1 MNYLPIQA
9 RLLAAL
15 CHLCGLLWMPG
26 VVIYLGIF
34 LGSMW
39 GSDGNHGGTI
49 PAGYGGLVLLIFC
62 LPVLFWLLTRRVHD
76 FVDRAGKE
84 SVNAQFSV
92 LLYYVGLMFLGGIS
106 CGIGSSMPLFN
117 FVGIVLM
124 YCFLIGIIIYLA
136 AATMGMIQALLGN
149 VFRYPLIIRF
159 FSDSDPN

>member
-15 CHLCGLLWMPG
+15 CHLSGLLWMPG

-49 PAGYGGLVLLIFC
+49 PVWYGGLLLLIFC
-62 LPVLFWLLTRRVHD
+62 LPVLLWLLTHRVHD

-92 LLYYVGLMFLGGIS
+92 LLYCVGLMFLGGIS
-106 CGIGSSMPLFN
+106 CGISSSMPLFS
-117 FVGIVLM
+117 VVSIIM
-124 YCFLIGIIIYLA
+124 MCCFLIGIMIYLA
-136 AATMGMIQALLGN
+136 ATTAGMIQALLGN
-149 VFRYPLIIRF
+149 VFRYPWIIRF
-159 FSDSDPN
+159 FGDSES